1 LTKKKS
7 KIKIAYSKD
16 YNLIIEKHGDINKIE
31 IAYRLGGEVL
41 TLEKLMYEYQNPTSR
56 IDFIK
61 FWELEMDN
69 QKLIKSYQHGINK
82 CQPYE

>member
-1 LTKKKS
+1 LKY
-7 KIKIAYSKD
+7 AYSKD
-16 YNLIIEKHGDINKIE
+16 YNLIIEKALGDINKIE

-61 FWELEMDN
+61 FWGN
-69 QKLIKSYQHGINK
+69 G
-82 CQPYE
+82 